1 MLLSFTGVIHILLG
15 NNLEN
20 GFWGAFSN
28 LQTFFGILQ
37 FALIFGQQ
45 RVFSLFR
52 WQPSFI
58 DKAATIYSR
67 PSIFAADSP
76 VEPCTDCGGK
86 HYRKLP
92 LSPGNPCNNGLDTQ
106 LPLTCFA
113 LPLNISTKIFC
124 HQMTNDLFL
133 SVIH

>member
-1 MLLSFTGVIHILLG
+1 MLLCFTGVNVLSTIRTMAMVFLGHFSILGILLFELFFLV
-15 NNLEN
+15 NKE
-20 GFWGAFSN
+20 FSAS
-28 LQTFFGILQ
+28 FG
-37 FALIFGQQ
+37 G
-45 RVFSLFR
+45 S
-52 WQPSFI
+52 QPSLTRRP
-58 DKAATIYSR
+58 ATTYSR
-67 PSIFAADSP
+67 LSIFTADSP
-76 VEPCTDCGGK
+76 VEQCTDCGGK

-92 LSPGNPCNNGLDTQ
+92 LSPGNPCNNGPDRQ